1 MLTIALQKE
10 KFAIQ
15 FGILQCVFLIIPMN
29 IFFLIFY
36 RFTYDPYSTLTGV
49 IIYLLLPF
57 LVIPICARLFNHYT
71 AFKEPKNAFSRVRI
85 NLGIVLSL
93 LLSILCFLQFYFN
106 RAYFDDSNWTFS
118 LWNCSQILSCVWALV
133 TIKMVK
139 YSPARE
145 WNWIL
150 GIGIVVGL
158 YLVTFINLIDFYFAM
173 ALVYAVY
180 SIILYDISQKLTV
193 NPIQEET
200 QITYKNFAWV
210 KKEMNKHCYVMRLE
224 CHICILVDNFILDPD
239 GRYVYATGGI

>member
-1 MLTIALQKE
+1 
-10 KFAIQ
+10 
-15 FGILQCVFLIIPMN
+15 MN

-57 LVIPICARLFNHYT
+57 LVIPICARSFNHYT
-71 AFKEPKNAFSRVRI
+71 AFKEPKNAFSKSKDQFGHSSIITII
-85 NLGIVLSL
+85 NLV
-93 LLSILCFLQFYFN
+93 FLQFYFN
-106 RAYFDDSNWTFS
+106 CAYFDDSNWTFS

-139 YSPARE
+139 YLPARE

-210 KKEMNKHCYVMRLE
+210 KKEMNKHCYVMRLNATFAFLW
-224 CHICILVDNFILDPD
+224 IILFSIPMGVMFMPLGAYNQNTFQPATFGGFIALFFACP
-239 GRYVYATGGI
+239 

>member
-1 MLTIALQKE
+1 M
-10 KFAIQ
+10 
-15 FGILQCVFLIIPMN
+15 
-29 IFFLIFY
+29 
-36 RFTYDPYSTLTGV
+36 
-49 IIYLLLPF
+49 
-57 LVIPICARLFNHYT
+57 
-71 AFKEPKNAFSRVRI
+71 
-85 NLGIVLSL
+85 GIVLSL

-106 RAYFDDSNWTFS
+106 CAYFDDSNWTFS

-139 YSPARE
+139 YLPARE

-210 KKEMNKHCYVMRLE
+210 KKEMNKHCYVMSLNATFAFLW
-224 CHICILVDNFILDPD
+224 IILFSIPMGVMFMPLGAYNQNTFQPATFGGFIALFFACLVIGHELPYQLAPEFETINDLCDNFD
-239 GRYVYATGGI
+239 GDKHFTDIYYI